1 MPSAPSQEERLAQAL
16 GDFLDRQARQETPAV
31 EGFCSEHPDIADDLR
46 PQLETLAEI
55 DRVIGVSEPP
65 PRMDAPPVH
74 PARLSGYQILGEIG
88 SGGMGRVFLAMDER
102 LDRKVAIK
110 TLRARFAGNPVLR
123 ARFMHEARAMAQV
136 AHPNIARIYAL
147 GPDGEPPHFVMEYVE
162 GVALSIAAQ
171 PLTLRQKAE
180 LMRKVA
186 LAVGFLNERQV
197 IHRDLKPGNILVG
210 PDLEPK
216 LLDFGL
222 ALHLSG
228 NEERLT
234 LHGEIMGTPDYFS
247 PEQARADAP
256 LDARSDVF
264 SLGVVCYELLTG
276 ALPFRAATLRDQVQS
291 ICEQDP
297 TLPRRINA
305 DIPGD
310 LQNVCMKALEKAPA
324 ARYNSAYEMAADLE
338 RFLAGDAVLAA
349 PAVYARLMTGK
360 IAQHLRELD
369 GWKRDQILSDSEYD
383 AFRKCY
389 DRLAEPD
396 DAWIMDV
403 RRLSLPQV
411 SLYLG
416 AWILVVGAAL
426 IVLFRCPGLSGTPAV
441 LVAAAATLP
450 TAWIGIGAWKRDQR
464 RVAVAFLLAFCLL
477 LPITLLISMGEY
489 GVFRGFTGGR
499 RNLEFFSEFE
509 SFKMTTNAQLWWS
522 LLLSLPAYYWLR
534 RFTRASVF
542 SLVFAVMA
550 ALWCLACLLRLG
562 MLDWIDKDPGRPYFY
577 LLPCAAL
584 FFAIGLVLERLR
596 LASDSRYFYPIAVVF
611 TLATLTGVATYHEP
625 YANWLRSVAPWTR
638 GQIEYLFI
646 VNAGIYLALQFAC
659 ERVPSPQMRMVA
671 KSFRFVIPG
680 HVMTSLLL
688 LGLAASERWT
698 GAPANVGMR
707 LEARLFEALLPV
719 VACVFVLG
727 SIPKQMKNFFASGML
742 FLAIGLVRLQ
752 QDLFKDRAWWPIGL
766 LVTGLLLMAAAAR
779 YAPLK
784 MALRRMVRL

>member
-1 MPSAPSQEERLAQAL
+1 MPSAFGKEELLAQAL
-16 GDFLDRQARQETPAV
+16 ADFLDRQAHEETPAI
-31 EGFCSEHPDIADDLR
+31 EGFCRERPEIADELR

-55 DRVIGVSEPP
+55 DRAIGLAGPP
-65 PRMDAPPVH
+65 PAGH
-74 PARLSGYQILGEIG
+74 PAKLSGYTILSEIG

-102 LDRKVAIK
+102 LGRRVAIK
-110 TLRARFAGNPVLR
+110 TLNARYADNPALR

-136 AHPNIARIYAL
+136 AHPNVARIYSL

-162 GVALSIAAQ
+162 GAALTTAAQ
-171 PLTLRQKAE
+171 PLTLSQRVE

-228 NEERLT
+228 NEARLT

-276 ALPFRAATLRDQVQS
+276 ALPFRAETLGEQVQS

-297 TLPRRINA
+297 VLPRRINA
-305 DIPGD
+305 EVPGD

-324 ARYNSAYEMAADLE
+324 GRYNSAYEMAADLE

-349 PAVYARLMTGK
+349 PAAYARLMTGK

-383 AFRKCY
+383 SFRKCY
-389 DRLAEPD
+389 DRLVERE
-396 DAWIMDV
+396 DAWIMEV

-426 IVLFRCPGLSGTPAV
+426 IVLFRYAGLSGMPAV
-441 LVAAAATLP
+441 LVAAAATAP
-450 TAWIGIGAWKRDQR
+450 TAWIGIRCWNLDQR
-464 RVAVAFLLAFCLL
+464 RIAVAFLLAFCLL
-477 LPITLLISMGEY
+477 LPIALLVAMGEY
-489 GVFRGFTGGR
+489 GVFGGFTEGR
-499 RNLEFFSEFE
+499 KNLELFSNFE
-509 SFKMTTNAQLWWS
+509 SFKMTTNAQLWWA
-522 LLLSLPAYYWLR
+522 LLLSLPVYYSLR

-542 SLVFAVMA
+542 SLVFALMA

-562 MLDWIDKDPGRPYFY
+562 MLDWIDKDPGKPYFY

-584 FFAIGLVLERLR
+584 FFGIALALERLR
-596 LASDSRYFYPIAVVF
+596 LANDSRYFYPIAVVF
-611 TLATLTGVATYHEP
+611 TWAALTGVATYHEP
-625 YANWLRSVAPWTR
+625 YANWLKSVAPWTR
-638 GQIEYLFI
+638 GQVEYLFI
-646 VNAGIYLALQFAC
+646 VNAGIYFALQIAC
-659 ERVPSPQMRMVA
+659 ERVSSPQMRMVA

-688 LGLAASERWT
+688 LGLAASDR
-698 GAPANVGMR
+698 GAS
-707 LEARLFEALLPV
+707 LEARLLEVLLPV

-752 QDLFKDRAWWPIGL
+752 QDFFKDRAWWPIGL
-766 LVTGLLLMAAAAR
+766 LLTGLLLMAAATR

-784 MALRRMVRL
+784 MALTRWRAGFSRRGA